1 MDMNIGERI
10 KEMRKQKGLTQKE
23 FCERINCK
31 QTKLSYIERGT
42 NEPGISVIS
51 EICKAFNISA
61 DWLLFGD
68 KDEGTANK
76 PPEKN
81 FSKPQQEIISITDRL
96 TEQQQSEL
104 LGVIKMYLSMNQA

>member
-1 MDMNIGERI
+1 MDNDTGERI
-10 KEMRKQKGLTQKE
+10 KQLRKQKGLTQKE
-23 FCERINCK
+23 FCERINAK
-31 QTKLSYIERGT
+31 QSKISYIERGT
-42 NEPGISVIS
+42 NEPGIEIIKT
-51 EICKAFNISA
+51 ICKAFNISA

-68 KDEGTANK
+68 KDEDTTNK

-81 FSKPQQEIISITDRL
+81 FSKQQQEIISITDRL